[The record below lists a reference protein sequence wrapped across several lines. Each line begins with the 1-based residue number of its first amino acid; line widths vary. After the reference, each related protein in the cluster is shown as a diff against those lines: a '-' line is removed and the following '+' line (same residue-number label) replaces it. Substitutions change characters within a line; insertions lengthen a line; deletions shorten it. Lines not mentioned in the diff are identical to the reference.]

1 MKHKAIVKTVE
12 IDSIA
17 YDCGIEA
24 GDVIDN
30 IDGKKFSDVLDF
42 KYLTSEN
49 YYIVGVIKKDGS
61 YEEIEV
67 YNDFYEQF
75 GVEFENALIDEPKRC
90 RNKCIFCFMDQLPLN
105 VRKTMVFKDDDY
117 RLSFLQGNYVTL
129 TNLDEKEI
137 QRIIDMRI
145 SPINVSVHATDGNV
159 RKMMLNNKNADKIL
173 DIMERFAKNGIT
185 MNAQIV
191 LCPGVNDGKI
201 LEKSLKDLS
210 DLMPSVHSVSVVPV
224 GISKHR
230 DGLFNLSPVTKEI
243 ATNVVDTVEKFAN
256 LLYDKYGT
264 KVHYAADEFYI
275 MAERDIP
282 PYEYYE
288 DFPQIENGVGMM
300 ACLEYEIK
308 TALQEEAFSCD
319 KPKKKV
325 IATGVI
331 AYNHIKKFVDMVKE
345 KYPQVNVEV
354 VKITNNFFG
363 ERITVTGLLCGCDI
377 IEQLKEKNI
386 DGDLLLARN
395 MFKDDCLIFLDD
407 TTKEDVESELGI
419 NVRVVENNGTDFIKS
434 ILD

>member
-12 IDSIA
+12 ENSIA
-17 YDCGIEA
+17 YDCGVEA
-24 GDVIDN
+24 GDIIDN
-30 IDGKKFSDVLDF
+30 IDGEKFSDILDF
-42 KYLTSEN
+42 KYLTSED
-49 YYIVGVIKKDGS
+49 YYVVGVVKKDGS

-90 RNKCIFCFMDQLPLN
+90 QNKCIFCFMDQLPPN

-129 TNLDEKEI
+129 TNLKERDI
-137 QRIIDMRI
+137 DRIIDMRI

-173 DIMERFAKNGIT
+173 DVMKRFSENGIT

-191 LCPGVNDGKI
+191 LCPGVNDGDVLKN
-201 LEKSLKDLS
+201 SLKDLS
-210 DLMPSVHSVSVVPV
+210 ALMPSVHSVSVVPV

-230 DGLFNLSPVTKEI
+230 DGLFKLSSVTKEI
-243 ATNVVDTVEKFAN
+243 ATDVIDTVEKFAG

-264 KVHYAADEFYI
+264 KVVYAADEFYI

-308 TALQEEAFSCD
+308 NALQTEVFSCD
-319 KPKKKV
+319 NPQKKV

-331 AYNHIKKFVDMVKE
+331 SYKHIKKFVDMVKE
-345 KYPQVNVEV
+345 KYPDIDVEV

-363 ERITVTGLLCGCDI
+363 EKITVTGLLCGSDI
-377 IEQLKEKNI
+377 IEQLKDKNI
-386 DGDLLLARN
+386 NCQLLLARN

-407 TTKEDVESELGI
+407 TTKEDVENELGI
-419 NVRVVENNGTDFIKS
+419 NVRVVENNGLDFIKS
-434 ILD
+434 LLD